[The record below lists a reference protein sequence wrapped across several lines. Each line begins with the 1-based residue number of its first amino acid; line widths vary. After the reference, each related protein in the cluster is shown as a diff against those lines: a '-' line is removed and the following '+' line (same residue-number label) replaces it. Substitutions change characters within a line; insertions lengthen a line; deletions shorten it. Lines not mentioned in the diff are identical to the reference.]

1 MNNKYTA
8 ENIIVLEGLDPVR
21 RRPGMYIGSTGSSG
35 LHHLVYEVI
44 DNAIDEAMAGFAN
57 NIEIEF
63 LDDNVVKVADN
74 GRGIPIEIHPQTK
87 VSALQTVMT
96 VLHAGAKFDGK
107 SYKISGGLHGVGVS
121 VVNALSE
128 WTRAEICRE
137 GKKYA
142 QEYKRGV
149 PVKDVEEQGACD
161 KIGTTITFK
170 PDNTIFKGEQGEH
183 IVFSLKIILE
193 HLRRQAYLT
202 PGVLIK
208 VLDKRIDRYADS
220 KLPFK
225 YNFYFEGGIIAYVRA
240 INRGKTVDHQNIFFI
255 SQNKLDQ
262 RVEVSFQY
270 ANDLEG
276 VSLSFANNISTPSG
290 GSHLTGFKSA
300 LTRVLNKYAENN
312 NFFSKEDERLTGE
325 DVQEGLTSIVSV
337 KLIDPQFEGQTKSK
351 LGNADTRGIV
361 EGIVTE
367 ALEEFL
373 KRNTEDAGIIIRK
386 VILSQKAR
394 TKARAVKQIIL
405 RKGALSGLRLPG
417 KLTDCSSKIAED
429 SEIFI
434 VEGDSAG
441 GSAKQGRNPAF
452 QAILPIR
459 GKILNIEKA
468 RLNKIL
474 DSKEIQAIVV
484 ALGTAI
490 ADEFNLEKLR
500 YHKIIIMADADS
512 DGLHIATLLLT
523 LFFRHFKE
531 LIDNGYLYIAN
542 PPLYKIQKGKT
553 IKYAYSD
560 EEKDAVFL
568 EIDKEGKADIQRY
581 KGLGEMNPKQLWET
595 TMDPE
600 HRILKRISIE
610 DAALADKMF
619 DILMGDEVKP
629 RRKFIQ
635 SHSRDVDNL
644 DI

>member
-1 MNNKYTA
+1 MDNTYTA
-8 ENIIVLEGLDPVR
+8 KDITVLEGLEPVR
-21 RRPGMYIGSTGSSG
+21 KRPSMYIGSTGPSG
-35 LHHLVYEVI
+35 LHHLVYEVV
-44 DNAIDEAMAGFAN
+44 DNSIDEAMAGFAS
-57 NIEIEF
+57 NIDIEF
-63 LDDNVVKVADN
+63 LDDNVVKVSDN

-96 VLHAGAKFDGK
+96 VLHAGGKFDGK
-107 SYKISGGLHGVGVS
+107 SYKVSGGLHGVGVS

-128 WTRAEICRE
+128 WTRAEVCRQ

-142 QEYKRGV
+142 QEYKRGA
-149 PVKDVEEQGACD
+149 PVKSVEEQGICD
-161 KIGTTITFK
+161 KTGTTITFK

-202 PGVLIK
+202 PGVLIR
-208 VLDKRIDRYADS
+208 VLDKRVDRGTDS

-225 YNFYFEGGIIAYVRA
+225 YNFYFKGGISAYVSA
-240 INRGKTVDHQNIFFI
+240 INRGKTVDHPNIFFI
-255 SQNKLDQ
+255 SQNSGNQ
-262 RVEVSFQY
+262 QVEVSFQY

-337 KLIDPQFEGQTKSK
+337 KLTDPQFEGQTKSK
-351 LGNADTRGIV
+351 LGNPDTRGIV

-386 VILSQKAR
+386 VILAQKAR
-394 TKARAVKQIIL
+394 TKSRALKQTIL

-417 KLTDCSSKIAED
+417 KLTDCSSKVAED

-474 DSKEIQAIVV
+474 DSKEIQAIIV
-484 ALGTAI
+484 ALGTSI
-490 ADEFNLEKLR
+490 ADEFNIEKLR
-500 YHKIIIMADADS
+500 YHKVVIMADADS

-531 LIDNGYLYIAN
+531 LIDDGYLYIAN
-542 PPLYKIQKGKT
+542 PPLYKIQKGKI
-553 IKYAYSD
+553 IKYAFSD
-560 EEKDAVFL
+560 EEKDAISL
-568 EIDKEGKADIQRY
+568 EIDKENKADIQRY

-600 HRILKRISIE
+600 NRVLKKIRIE

-635 SHSRDVDNL
+635 SHSRDVANL